1 MRQCRRTSR
10 DTDAAS
16 TAGALLSES
25 EASELFGEYIDEDS
39 QTVHHVTITITCI
52 VIVILTTFL
61 LLFTHVLTVAFECA
75 SCLGNEASS
84 TLCHA

>member
-10 DTDAAS
+10 DTDVAS

-39 QTVHHVTITITCI
+39 QTVHHVSSIAVMFT
-52 VIVILTTFL
+52 VIILTTFL
-61 LLFTHVLTVAFECA
+61 LLFTHVLTVAIEYA
-75 SCLGNEASS
+75 S
-84 TLCHA
+84 